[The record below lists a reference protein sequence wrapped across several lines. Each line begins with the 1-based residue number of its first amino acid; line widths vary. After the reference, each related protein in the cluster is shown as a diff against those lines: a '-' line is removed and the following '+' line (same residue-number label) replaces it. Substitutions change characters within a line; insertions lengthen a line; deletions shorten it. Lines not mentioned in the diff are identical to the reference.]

1 MCNTKIYVRPC
12 GRKFKKKNSR
22 KSKVCSHTARQ
33 ANKRNETEPCRRG
46 VKWLS
51 PDVSLELWGAIK
63 DFGSNEIQRSKSIYP
78 VMGKAFWGGALG
90 NAHASVES

>member
-1 MCNTKIYVRPC
+1 MQHENLCSPVWAEIQ
-12 GRKFKKKNSR
+12 KKNSR